1 MIDEFR
7 SAFIKHKKVKPALKE
22 CSLYIDK
29 SLGRIISRAADS
41 TFIEASLTNLRDKF
55 NNVWFNIFVVLILN
69 FKENGGELVDQLY
82 KLNKTMT
89 RYTNVEKKK
98 NKRLIWYELFAV
110 ASSVV
115 SIPAIFWLNSM
126 VLGSDSSMVIDAQ
139 SNIIISQIIGFSIL
153 SLVIIRILRKM

>member
-1 MIDEFR
+1 MI
-7 SAFIKHKKVKPALKE
+7 
-22 CSLYIDK
+22 
-29 SLGRIISRAADS
+29 
-41 TFIEASLTNLRDKF
+41 
-55 NNVWFNIFVVLILN
+55 
-69 FKENGGELVDQLY
+69 DQLY

-89 RYTNVEKKK
+89 RYSNMEKKK
-98 NKRLIWYELFAV
+98 NKRLIWYEMFAV
-110 ASSVV
+110 ASSVF